1 MTEYIRKQA
10 VLNLID
16 EFQYNHETNTWG
28 VTKDGV
34 VVLKPDTLDKLH
46 EAVKAMPA
54 ADVVEV
60 VRCKDCK
67 DFRPWG
73 GQSKLGDCMVCV
85 CDGEN
90 PFTMEE
96 TDFCSDGD
104 RKDDQQCK

>member
-1 MTEYIRKQA
+1 MTEYITKEQA
-10 VLNLID
+10 LEVIKGKMWPG
-16 EFQYNHETNTWG
+16 EI
-28 VTKDGV
+28 
-34 VVLKPDTLDKLH
+34 
-46 EAVKAMPA
+46 EAAIKAVPP

-60 VRCKDCK
+60 VRCKDCA

-73 GQSKLGDCMVCV
+73 GQSKLGDCMVYV

-104 RKDDQQCK
+104 RKDGED

>member
-1 MTEYIRKQA
+1 MTEYITKEQA
-10 VLNLID
+10 L
-16 EFQYNHETNTWG
+16 
-28 VTKDGV
+28 
-34 VVLKPDTLDKLH
+34 
-46 EAVKAMPA
+46 EAVRGKMWPDEIEAAIKAIPP

-60 VRCKDCK
+60 TRCKDCA

-73 GQSKLGDCMVCV
+73 GQSKLGDCMVYV

-104 RKDDQQCK
+104 RMDGDQQ